1 MKVLVDTNVILDLW
15 LARESFWRDSA
26 KLIVKIEK
34 KEISGVICPTTIT
47 TLHYLGKKVLGEER
61 ARKLIRSLLEIA
73 KVGNVSKAAF
83 RNALESQIIDFED
96 AVIESVAIT
105 EKVDYIASRN
115 LKDFKKSRV
124 NAKEP
129 ADFI

>member
-1 MKVLVDTNVILDLW
+1 VKVLVDTNVILDLW